1 MDLEKI
7 KSIILPVVASYGVEV
22 TSLSFRYLRSGA
34 LLRVLVDRKITAPV
48 PVPYPGS
55 PVDLSL
61 LERLSKEISAVVEA
75 SLSGGSKWSLEISSP
90 GLDRRIADASEYR
103 FFINHPMRVTLRVP
117 LMGRRNFSGTLV
129 AVDEA
134 EGAVEAISIQT
145 EQGVERLSV
154 ADIENARLTPLFPD
168 PSAGRTKKK
177 KKKQRV

>member
-1 MDLEKI
+1 MDLERI

-61 LERLSKEISAVVEA
+61 LEKLSREISAVVEA

-90 GLDRRIADASEYR
+90 GLDRRISDAEEYR
-103 FFINHPMRVTLRVP
+103 FFVNHPMRVTLRAP
-117 LMGRRNFSGTLV
+117 LMGRRNFSGKLV
-129 AVDEA
+129 AVDEV
-134 EGAVEAISIQT
+134 EGAVEAISIET
-145 EQGVERLSV
+145 DQGVERLSV
-154 ADIENARLTPLFPD
+154 ADIEASRLVPLFPE
-168 PSAGRTKKK
+168 PSAGRSKKK
-177 KKKQRV
+177 KKKK